1 MVAASWRFG
10 LGGSTA
16 HASEFGD
23 ALDLPHTLD
32 RLRLRAGS
40 VSPPGAIVRLSLAYN
55 QQDYETPAAPAA
67 AADADGSASFGFGV
81 PAVHA
86 VEPSRGF
93 ASGGTQLRVS
103 GDLPPTD
110 RNLDESGGWRCRFL
124 EVVHAGW
131 HAGGAGGAEPSG
143 YAALPVALSPLD
155 LWASRFD
162 YERRYR
168 GEAGAGGGGEGGGEV
183 AGEGEGEGEAEGE
196 GRGGGGGGGEGGI
209 FGILSGSESG

>member
-23 ALDLPHTLD
+23 ALDVPHTLD

-55 QQDYETPAAPAA
+55 QQDYETPAAPAT
-67 AADADGSASFGFGV
+67 AADADGSAAFGFGV

-131 HAGGAGGAEPSG
+131 HAGGASGASGAEASG
-143 YAALPVALSPLD
+143 YAALPA
-155 LWASRFD
+155 
-162 YERRYR
+162 ERHRHR
-168 GEAGAGGGGEGGGEV
+168 THLHTIA
-183 AGEGEGEGEAEGE
+183 
-196 GRGGGGGGGEGGI
+196 
-209 FGILSGSESG
+209 